1 MWANYDVAGN
11 NQATVDDYTSPAYLA
26 AMTLNAVGAPLS
38 DYQKAELVARK
49 TMPAINAFGYLG
61 TNGKWYET
69 DDKDSPMSGLATEL
83 DDITYLRFARKLK

>member
-11 NQATVDDYTSPAYLA
+11 NQANVDDYTSPAYLA